1 MLGAS
6 QLLNGPTNGQTLD
19 EPPVERSYSLGESWS
34 GGGASTASARD
45 SLASKLA
52 EQRGPGSRATR
63 RGGFAGAVGGFVR
76 TARARA
82 RSGPGAG
89 APSTP
94 AARRLTFDEPASFSA
109 AAAEYTPAS
118 RVEAPRPPAPEH
130 ELGAFFLAP
139 GQETRSLVVV
149 DCVCDTNR
157 VVEAAGR
164 FGAVSGV
171 DDSRGAPRSKT
182 PSRETA
188 GRVATPP
195 GTRPSASSSS
205 SSTTCAPAAR
215 PRPV

>member
-94 AARRLTFDEPASFSA
+94 RRPQVDLRRAGVVLRGGGRVHAREPRRGA
-109 AAAEYTPAS
+109 AAAGARARAR
-118 RVEAPRPPAPEH
+118 RVLPRAGPGDAEPRRRRLRLRH
-130 ELGAFFLAP
+130 EPRRRGGGPLRRRVGRRRLARP
-139 GQETRSLVVV
+139 
-149 DCVCDTNR
+149 
-157 VVEAAGR
+157 
-164 FGAVSGV
+164 
-171 DDSRGAPRSKT
+171 PRSKN

-188 GRVATPP
+188 GRVATPL

>member
-1 MLGAS
+1 
-6 QLLNGPTNGQTLD
+6 
-19 EPPVERSYSLGESWS
+19 
-34 GGGASTASARD
+34 
-45 SLASKLA
+45 
-52 EQRGPGSRATR
+52 
-63 RGGFAGAVGGFVR
+63 
-76 TARARA
+76 
-82 RSGPGAG
+82 
-89 APSTP
+89 
-94 AARRLTFDEPASFSA
+94 LTFDEPASFSA

-171 DDSRGAPRSKT
+171 DDSRGPPRSKN

>member
-52 EQRGPGSRATR
+52 EQ
-63 RGGFAGAVGGFVR
+63 
-76 TARARA
+76 
-82 RSGPGAG
+82 
-89 APSTP
+89 
-94 AARRLTFDEPASFSA
+94 LTFDEPASFSA